1 MEENKQGTS
10 KPTIDK
16 EYLKKLAEKI
26 KAEKAR
32 KESLQKKPENE
43 STTPPPPPMASISPT
58 LLDDDDE
65 EEDMAAEKTAI
76 IDLTAL
82 SGHTADAR
90 LTILD

>member
-76 IDLTAL
+76 IDLT
-82 SGHTADAR
+82 
-90 LTILD
+90 